1 MFLLCSQSC
10 LVSYKVTR
18 RQFKS
23 EIIAKSFRKHCSG
36 ARKNKNGSRGE
47 KLEEIERF
55 RWWPILRNQ
64 RTSVNKF
71 IQRGYEIF

>member
-1 MFLLCSQSC
+1 M
-10 LVSYKVTR
+10 
-18 RQFKS
+18 
-23 EIIAKSFRKHCSG
+23 AKSLRKHCSG